1 VRTPPPFVTTTQT
14 HFSCKG
20 EFERSLRGVVLFCD
34 LGNVSIYYET
44 CGDGIPV
51 LMIHGFYP
59 DHRLMKGCMEPIFAN
74 RPGWKRIYFDLPG
87 MGRTG
92 GEPWIDCSDK
102 VLEVVLAFVDRILPN
117 QSFLVVGESYGGYL
131 ARALVLRKRESVH
144 GLLLICPLIVA
155 DHEKRS
161 LPPRRIIVEDR
172 RLMSEL
178 DESDANE
185 FASMAVIQTRR
196 NWERFRDEILV
207 ALKVA
212 DVAYL
217 ERLRSRGYPFSFDV
231 NSLREQ
237 YDKPV
242 LIVAGRQDTSVGYR
256 DAWGII
262 ENYPR
267 ATLAVLDS
275 AGHNLQIEQAQVFT
289 ALVLEWLDRVRRKE
303 NH

>member
-1 VRTPPPFVTTTQT
+1 M
-14 HFSCKG
+14 
-20 EFERSLRGVVLFCD
+20 FCD

-51 LMIHGFYP
+51 LMIHGFCP
-59 DHRLMKGCMEPIFAN
+59 DHRLMKGCMEPIFAS

-87 MGRTG
+87 MGRTR

-131 ARALVLRKRESVH
+131 ARALVLKKRESVD
-144 GLLLICPLIVA
+144 GLLLICPLIV
-155 DHEKRS
+155 EKRS
-161 LPPRRIIVEDR
+161 VPAKKIIIEDR
-172 RLMSEL
+172 RLMSEM
-178 DESDANE
+178 DASDVNE

-207 ALKVA
+207 GLKVA
-212 DVAYL
+212 DMAYL
-217 ERLRSRGYPFSFDV
+217 EQLRSKGYQFSFDV
-231 NSLREQ
+231 DSLSER

-242 LIVAGRQDTSVGYR
+242 LIVAGRQDSSVGYR
-256 DAWGII
+256 DAWSII

-289 ALVLEWLDRVRRKE
+289 ALVLEWLDRVQREKG
-303 NH
+303 H

>member
-1 VRTPPPFVTTTQT
+1 M
-14 HFSCKG
+14 
-20 EFERSLRGVVLFCD
+20 FCD

-44 CGDGIPV
+44 CSDGIPV
-51 LMIHGFYP
+51 LMIHGFHP
-59 DHRLMKGCMEPIFAN
+59 DHRLMKGCMEPIFAS
-74 RPGWKRIYFDLPG
+74 RPGWKRVYFDLPG
-87 MGRTG
+87 MGRTR

-131 ARALVLRKRESVH
+131 ARALVLKKREFVD
-144 GLLLICPLIVA
+144 GLLLICPLIVP
-155 DHEKRS
+155 DQEKRS
-161 LPPRRIIVEDR
+161 LPARRVIVEDR
-172 RLMSEL
+172 RLISEL

-185 FASMAVIQTRR
+185 FASMAAIQTRR

-212 DVAYL
+212 DTAYL
-217 ERLRSRGYPFSFDV
+217 EQLGSKGYQFSFDV
-231 NSLREQ
+231 DSLREQ

-256 DAWGII
+256 DAWSII

-275 AGHNLQIEQAQVFT
+275 AGHNLQIEQTQVFT
-289 ALVLEWLDRVRRKE
+289 ALVSEWLDRVQREKGP
-303 NH
+303 

>member
-1 VRTPPPFVTTTQT
+1 M
-14 HFSCKG
+14 
-20 EFERSLRGVVLFCD
+20 FCD
-34 LGNVSIYYET
+34 LGNASIYYET

-59 DHRLMKGCMEPIFAN
+59 DHRIMKGCMEPIFAS

-87 MGRTG
+87 MGRTR

-102 VLEVVLAFVDRILPN
+102 VLEVVLAFIDHILPN
-117 QSFLVVGESYGGYL
+117 QSFLVAGESYGGYL
-131 ARALVLRKRESVH
+131 ARALVLKKRESVD
-144 GLLLICPLIVA
+144 GLLLICPLVVP
-155 DHEKRS
+155 DGEKRS
-161 LPPRRIIVEDR
+161 LPERRIIVEDQT
-172 RLMSEL
+172 LMSEM
-178 DESDANE
+178 DESDDDE
-185 FASMAVIQTRR
+185 FASTAVIQTRG
-196 NWERFRDEILV
+196 NWDRFRDEILV

-212 DVAYL
+212 DTTYL
-217 ERLRSRGYPFSFDV
+217 ERLRSQGYPFSFDV
-231 NSLREQ
+231 DSPREQ

-256 DAWGII
+256 DAWSII

-289 ALVLEWLDRVRRKE
+289 ALVSEWLDRVQREKG
-303 NH
+303 H

>member
-1 VRTPPPFVTTTQT
+1 M
-14 HFSCKG
+14 
-20 EFERSLRGVVLFCD
+20 FCD

-44 CGDGIPV
+44 CSDGIPV

-59 DHRLMKGCMEPIFAN
+59 DHRLMKGCMEPIFAS
-74 RPGWKRIYFDLPG
+74 RPGWKRVYFDLPG
-87 MGRTG
+87 MGRTR

-131 ARALVLRKRESVH
+131 ARALVLKKREFVD
-144 GLLLICPLIVA
+144 GLLLICPLIVP
-155 DHEKRS
+155 DQEKRS
-161 LPPRRIIVEDR
+161 LPARRVIVEDR
-172 RLMSEL
+172 RLISEL

-212 DVAYL
+212 DTAYL
-217 ERLRSRGYPFSFDV
+217 EQLGSKGYQFSFDV
-231 NSLREQ
+231 DSLREQ

-242 LIVAGRQDTSVGYR
+242 LIVAGRQDSSVGYK
-256 DAWGII
+256 AACSII

-289 ALVLEWLDRVRRKE
+289 ALVLEWLDRVQREKG
-303 NH
+303 H

>member
-1 VRTPPPFVTTTQT
+1 
-14 HFSCKG
+14 
-20 EFERSLRGVVLFCD
+20 LFCD

-44 CGDGIPV
+44 CGEGVPV
-51 LMIHGFYP
+51 LMIHGFCP
-59 DHRLMKGCMEPIFAN
+59 DHRLMKGCMEPIFASTQ
-74 RPGWKRIYFDLPG
+74 GWKRIYFDLPG
-87 MGRTG
+87 MGRTR

-131 ARALVLRKRESVH
+131 ARALVLRKREHVD
-144 GLLLICPLIVA
+144 GLLLVCPLIVP
-155 DHEKRS
+155 DQEKRN
-161 LPPRRIIVEDR
+161 LPARKVIVEDR
-172 RLMSEL
+172 RLISEM

-185 FASMAVIQTRR
+185 FASMAVVQTRS

-212 DVAYL
+212 DTAYL
-217 ERLRSRGYPFSFDV
+217 EQLRSKGYPFSFDV
-231 NSLREQ
+231 DSSREQ

-242 LIVAGRQDTSVGYR
+242 LIVAGRQDSSVGYS
-256 DAWGII
+256 DACSII

-275 AGHNLQIEQAQVFT
+275 AGHNLQIEQAQLFT
-289 ALVLEWLDRVRRKE
+289 ALVSEWLDRVQREKG
-303 NH
+303 H